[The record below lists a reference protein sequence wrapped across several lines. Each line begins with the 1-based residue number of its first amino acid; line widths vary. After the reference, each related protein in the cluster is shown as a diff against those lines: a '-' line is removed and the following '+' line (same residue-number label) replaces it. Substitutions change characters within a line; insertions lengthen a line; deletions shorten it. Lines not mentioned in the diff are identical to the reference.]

1 MATPHI
7 GGSTHATHHPIHAA
21 LYRPVLF
28 LGVEQPVA
36 ILEAT
41 LVFALV
47 VGVGFHLMT
56 IAVAAMIISVIHPT
70 MTWITAHDAEIT
82 RVYLRS
88 IGSQD
93 YYPAHSALTARVL
106 SVRPSIPTIR

>member
-1 MATPHI
+1 MRTEDQYQSRI
-7 GGSTHATHHPIHAA
+7 VTHPIHAS

-41 LVFALV
+41 LVFALL
-47 VGVGFHLMT
+47 VGVGLHVMT
-56 IAVAAMIISVIHPT
+56 IVLGIVIISVIHPVMARLT
-70 MTWITAHDAEIT
+70 THDPDVT

-88 IGSQD
+88 LGAAD
-93 YYPAHSALTARVL
+93 YYPAHSALMASARP
-106 SVRPSIPTIR
+106 VRPALPATP